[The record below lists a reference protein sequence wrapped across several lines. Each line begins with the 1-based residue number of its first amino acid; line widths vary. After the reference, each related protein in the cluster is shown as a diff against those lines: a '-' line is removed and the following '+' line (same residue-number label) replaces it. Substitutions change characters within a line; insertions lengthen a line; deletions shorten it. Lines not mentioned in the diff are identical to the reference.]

1 MSSSNKNAYL
11 KEMGIDVWVE
21 RDPIVQEL
29 EVEQPTIE
37 TSQPSFSTPPVVE
50 LKENISSEI
59 TTAINVE
66 LLDWQA
72 LTALI
77 AECQLCELSK
87 TRSQTLVGS
96 GSQNAE
102 LMIIGNAPTNADE
115 QQGNIF
121 SGEAGN
127 LLTAMLKAMGYQR
140 NDVYISNIVKCKTVE
155 NQEPSEE
162 QALSCKAYLLRQ
174 ISLIK
179 PKLILALGNSAAQ
192 QLLKSKSTMNRL
204 RGQLHYVDTIN
215 APILVSYHPTYLL
228 ASPNEKRKAW
238 EDLQLAMKELNQ

>member
-1 MSSSNKNAYL
+1 MSDSNRNAYL

-21 RDPIVQEL
+21 RNPVIQDTEADLI
-29 EVEQPTIE
+29 TIE
-37 TSQPSFSTPPVVE
+37 TSQPSSLTSPAVE
-50 LKENISSEI
+50 VKENINSEV
-59 TTAINVE
+59 TAVINVE
-66 LLDWQA
+66 SLDWQA
-72 LTALI
+72 LIARV

-87 TRSQTLVGS
+87 TRSQTLLGS
-96 GSQNAE
+96 GSQNSE

-121 SGEAGN
+121 SGEAGK

-162 QALSCKAYLLRQ
+162 QALSCEAYLLRQ

>member
-1 MSSSNKNAYL
+1 MSDSNKNAYL

-21 RDPIVQEL
+21 RNPVVQEL
-29 EVEQPTIE
+29 ESELPIIE
-37 TSQPSFSTPPVVE
+37 NPQASFSTLPVVE
-50 LKENISSEI
+50 IKENINSEI
-59 TTAINVE
+59 TTVINVE
-66 LLDWQA
+66 KFDWQA
-72 LTALI
+72 LTAHV

-87 TRSQTLVGS
+87 TRFQTLLGS

-102 LMIIGNAPTNADE
+102 LMIVGNAPTNADE

-121 SGEAGN
+121 SGETGE
-127 LLTAMLKAMGYQR
+127 LLSAMLKAMGYQR
-140 NDVYISNIVKCKTVE
+140 NDVYITNIVKCKTVE
-155 NQEPSEE
+155 NQEPTEE

-192 QLLKSKSTMNRL
+192 QLLNSKSTMNRL
-204 RGQLHYVDTIN
+204 RGQFHYVDTIN

-238 EDLQLAMKELNQ
+238 KDLQLAMKELNQ

>member
-21 RDPIVQEL
+21 RNPIVQEL
-29 EVEQPTIE
+29 EAEMPTVEI
-37 TSQPSFSTPPVVE
+37 SQPSFSTPPVVE
-50 LKENISSEI
+50 LKENISSEVN
-59 TTAINVE
+59 TAINVE
-66 LLDWQA
+66 SLGWQA
-72 LTALI
+72 LTAHI

-87 TRSQTLVGS
+87 TRSQTFVGS

-115 QQGNIF
+115 QQGNVF
-121 SGEAGN
+121 SGEAGK

-162 QALSCKAYLLRQ
+162 QVLSCKAYLLRQ

-204 RGQLHYVDTIN
+204 RGQFHYVDAIN